1 MHCESQPTRPG
12 RANAR
17 PGFGTFALALAT
29 LLTLWPAT
37 PPRAQGTLSAI
48 EADVDA
54 ISRQARPS
62 LVTVIAQRT
71 VAARARAGAAPRPRL
86 HSRVGSGVAV
96 ESHVV
101 LTTASVT
108 LGSEKIIVVTDNGLQ
123 VEARLVGMDPIHNV
137 SVLAVDGLEI
147 PPLAMATRAA
157 QPGDWVIALGSSY
170 RAAPTQSVGN
180 ISYRYREP
188 HSSLLQL
195 TNAVYPGNS
204 GGAALNSRGEL
215 IGLVQGELGAP
226 EGPGAV
232 TEDSHRPTGMSFV
245 LPIEDVAPV
254 YRTLR
259 RDGRPHLGFLGV
271 STKASYVDASSDPN
285 ERVPLGALVEVV
297 QPGGAAEQL
306 GLRKGDL
313 IVAYEGE
320 RVEYPEQLARWVAAT
335 NPGTLVNFVWV
346 RDEMRRS
353 GRVAL
358 RESPTPI
365 PSWMQV
371 STSVSSTT
379 AVGGTGTPRVAELE
393 ARVRKLNRE
402 IEHLRGQQDSAR

>member
-1 MHCESQPTRPG
+1 MHSESQRSRPG
-12 RANAR
+12 RVRPR
-17 PGFGTFALALAT
+17 PGFGAFALALAA
-29 LLTLWPAT
+29 LLTLVPGAPT
-37 PPRAQGTLSAI
+37 HAQGTLSAI

-71 VAARARAGAAPRPRL
+71 VVTRGRSGAAPRSRL

-96 ESHVV
+96 ERHVV

-108 LGSEKIIVVTDNGLQ
+108 LGSEKIVVVTDNGLQ

-137 SVLAVDGLEI
+137 SVLSVDGLEI
-147 PPLAMATRAA
+147 QPLTMATRPA

-188 HSSLLQL
+188 HTSLLQL
-195 TNAVYPGNS
+195 TNTVYPGNS

-259 RDGRPHLGFLGV
+259 RDGRAHLGFLGV
-271 STKASYVDASSDPN
+271 STRAGFVNASSDPN

-297 QPGGAAEQL
+297 QPGGPADQL
-306 GLRKGDL
+306 GLKKGDL

-335 NPGTLVNFVWV
+335 APGTVASFVWV
-346 RDEMRRS
+346 RDDMRQS

-365 PSWMQV
+365 PSWMQAGA
-371 STSVSSTT
+371 S
-379 AVGGTGTPRVAELE
+379 AAPAAGGGAPRVAELE

-402 IEHLRGQQDSAR
+402 IEQLRGQQDSAR